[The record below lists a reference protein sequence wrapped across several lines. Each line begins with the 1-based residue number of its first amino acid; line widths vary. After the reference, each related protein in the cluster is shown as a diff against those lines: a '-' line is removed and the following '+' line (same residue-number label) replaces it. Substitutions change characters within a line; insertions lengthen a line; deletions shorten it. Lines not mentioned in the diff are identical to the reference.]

1 MCSSPRR
8 PFFVDSPGT
17 ASPSSLHN
25 PANRGRPQPGSPRE
39 LRPLLTSLPPAKHRL
54 CAPRAPPNPVPLLSG
69 SLRGHPPRPRDLP
82 RPEAP
87 VGAISELLSLAQPV
101 FPVAT
106 ADSVQGL
113 VLEKKLKADPNTSP
127 NLCPSHWRRPLCRSL
142 IHPAATRRTQRCHTH
157 WPSRPPLET
166 VRWLRTEP
174 GRPPLRPARLLPRR
188 GPSPP
193 SGSALPPRH
202 QSSPH
207 PRQDR
212 QRSLPVGTAEF
223 RPSVRPSV
231 RGGRGAGAE
240 PGFRVILT
248 HRGGRGGPDPWESSA
263 CEALLSGAHLKR
275 SSEPPRAAWGTA
287 PEVCGGFKGGGLEPT
302 ESQETPSRRHA
313 ACSPQR
319 N

>member
-1 MCSSPRR
+1 MTFLVLRPQLEPSPNSFLL
-8 PFFVDSPGT
+8 P
-17 ASPSSLHN
+17 SPSSL
-25 PANRGRPQPGSPRE
+25 
-39 LRPLLTSLPPAKHRL
+39 LLLLTRCRASSSRRNSKQTQT
-54 CAPRAPPNPVPLLSG
+54 RAPTSA
-69 SLRGHPPRPRDLP
+69 LRTG
-82 RPEAP
+82 
-87 VGAISELLSLAQPV
+87 G
-101 FPVAT
+101 
-106 ADSVQGL
+106 G
-113 VLEKKLKADPNTSP
+113 
-127 NLCPSHWRRPLCRSL
+127 LCRSL
-142 IHPAATRRTQRCHTH
+142 IHPAATRRTQRCHAH

-166 VRWLRTEP
+166 VRWLRTES

-223 RPSVRPSV
+223 CPPVRPSV

-302 ESQETPSRRHA
+302 ESQETPSRWHV

>member
-39 LRPLLTSLPPAKHRL
+39 LRPLLTSLPHTKHRL

-101 FPVAT
+101 FPAAT

-127 NLCPSHWRRPLCRSL
+127 NLCPSHWRRPLPVSDPSRCDQEDAALPRALAEQASTGDCSL
-142 IHPAATRRTQRCHTH
+142 AQDRARPAASAPSPAPAQTRALPALGLCSPPTSPELPTPPTG
-157 WPSRPPLET
+157 PSEK
-166 VRWLRTEP
+166 
-174 GRPPLRPARLLPRR
+174 PARGDSRV
-188 GPSPP
+188 PP
-193 SGSALPPRH
+193 AC
-202 QSSPH
+202 
-207 PRQDR
+207 
-212 QRSLPVGTAEF
+212 
-223 RPSVRPSV
+223 PSVRV
-231 RGGRGAGAE
+231 GRGAGAE

-302 ESQETPSRRHA
+302 ESQETPSRWHV